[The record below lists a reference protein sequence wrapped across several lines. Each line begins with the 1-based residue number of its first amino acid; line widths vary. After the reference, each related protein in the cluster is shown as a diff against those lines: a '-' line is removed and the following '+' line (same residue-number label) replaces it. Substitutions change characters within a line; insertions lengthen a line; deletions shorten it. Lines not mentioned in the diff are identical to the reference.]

1 MASRYWRYGTLYAR
15 TCDAIKLGILTPKQR
30 PVWLEAYAM
39 YPPLDNPVWNAEE
52 DLVTDI
58 TESFWRENEFSKLSF
73 SISVA
78 NFVRFHFFKLMKLS
92 FPKFQ
97 PKKLDNLSIVY
108 PEDEIRREY
117 QEQHGNGGEIYNCI
131 DLNSPKS
138 KMATAADEARKISRE
153 NKGFL
158 TNKQFQAVLQK
169 NQPDYS
175 RAKVAFIQALDK
187 EHTGQ
192 PDPVGRLFGR
202 QYGDELRGW
211 PMY

>member
-58 TESFWRENEFSKLSF
+58 T
-73 SISVA
+73 
-78 NFVRFHFFKLMKLS
+78 
-92 FPKFQ
+92 FQ

-131 DLNSPKS
+131 DSNSPKS

-158 TNKQFQAVLQK
+158 TNKQFQSVLQK